1 MSAPAVH
8 RILTIDDNPAIH
20 EDFRKLF
27 ALDVPESAAFDE
39 LEAQILGGV
48 SKPELTHRFELDS
61 ASQGQEGLEKVRVA
75 LAGGRPYALAF
86 VDVRMPPGWDGVETI
101 QRIWQVDPD
110 IQIVICT
117 AYSDFSW
124 EEIRNRLGN
133 SDALLVLKKPFDTI
147 EVLQI
152 AHALTRKWELAR
164 EVRFSLQ
171 DLDRKVCERTEALQ
185 REIAERSR
193 VEEDLRQSQ
202 KMEAVGQLA
211 AGVAHDFNNILTI
224 IRGHTEL
231 LISHADPGAPGIE
244 SLRQISL
251 AAERAAGLTRQ
262 LLVFSRKEMPRYQ
275 PVDLNQVLEN
285 SGALLRR
292 LLGEHVEMR
301 LEPSEAP
308 VCLSA
313 DESNLSQ
320 VILNLAVNARDAMP
334 EGGLLTL
341 RTSLETLDANAT
353 RRHPQAGPGTF
364 ACLTVTDTGTGMDEV
379 TLSRMFEPFFTTK
392 EVGKGTGLGL
402 ASVYGI
408 VQQHK
413 GWIDVVSQ
421 LGQGTTF
428 KIFFPQHECPVVL
441 KRQTEMSSCATAPA
455 VALTT
460 ILVVED
466 EPGVREFICTIL
478 KSRSYRVLEAVDGV
492 DALKVWARHRDEV
505 TLLFTDL
512 VMPNGLSGRGL
523 ADKLQSERPDLK
535 IVYASGYSAEAI
547 GANWLQAPGVEF
559 LPKPFTAAGIIKAVS
574 TVLSAKNPAFSP

>member
-1 MSAPAVH
+1 MSA
-8 RILTIDDNPAIH
+8 PAIH